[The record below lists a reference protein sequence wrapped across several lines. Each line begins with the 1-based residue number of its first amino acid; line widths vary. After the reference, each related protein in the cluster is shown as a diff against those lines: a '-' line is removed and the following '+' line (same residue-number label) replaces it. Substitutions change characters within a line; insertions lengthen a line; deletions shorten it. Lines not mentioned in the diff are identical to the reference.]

1 MIESTLD
8 DEADDQQPT
17 WPLKRTRGKRALDL
31 LVAGLLLILLA
42 APMLIIAIVIR
53 LDSPGPAL
61 YRQRR
66 MGRGGVPFAIWKFRT
81 MRNASPD
88 ANHRQQALDWFHN
101 ARAPHGFKNEHDP
114 RITRF
119 GKYLRR
125 TSLDE
130 LPQLINVIRG
140 EMSLSGPRPMMAY
153 ERALYEPWYF
163 EREVVRPGITGLWQ
177 VSGRDRLSAPEMMA
191 LDVRYVREW
200 SLWLDLKILGLT
212 IPEVLGDVRDNRDVV
227 GTKAHSSRPR
237 RDRTVG

>member
-8 DEADDQQPT
+8 EEADRQQLT
-17 WPLKRTRGKRALDL
+17 WPRKRTPGKRALDV

-42 APMLIIAIVIR
+42 APMVIIAIVIR
-53 LDSPGPAL
+53 LDSPGPAF

-66 MGRGGVPFAIWKFRT
+66 IGRDGVPFAIWKFRS
-81 MRNASPD
+81 MHQASPD
-88 ANHRQQALDWFHN
+88 ANHRRQALDWFHN
-101 ARAPHGFKNEHDP
+101 ARAPHGFKNEADP

-140 EMSLSGPRPMMAY
+140 EMSLIGPRPMMAY
-153 ERALYEPWYF
+153 ERAIYEPWYF

-177 VSGRDRLSAPEMMA
+177 VSGRDRLSAPDMMA

-212 IPEVLGDVRDNRDVV
+212 IPEVLGDVRDNRGVV
-227 GTKAHSSRPR
+227 GTNAHSSELR
-237 RDRTVG
+237 RGRTVG